1 MMVPIGPGVGLDVM
15 SEKERTSFLVR
26 EMLFVRYGSCR
37 RVRLGAE
44 NQLCFEHCVSEI
56 LLRQPSRQAT

>member
-56 LLRQPSRQAT
+56 L